1 MEILEKIKEANK
13 LLNEVELYFDSV
25 PAQQSKIDSQLSD
38 LYHYIENNNLNA
50 IQSCKIIK
58 QIKLKRQE
66 RRKLLND
73 YELLKT
79 YENNSTK
86 LSNSENRQFLLAE
99 LNKTEKRLNNTYKNR
114 IYTEE
119 QFKTL
124 NFEE

>member
-13 LLNEVELYFDSV
+13 LLNEVEMYFDAV
-25 PAQQSKIDSQLSD
+25 PIQQSKIDSQLSD

-50 IQSCKIIK
+50 IQACKIIK

-73 YELLKT
+73 YELLKI
-79 YENNSTK
+79 YKNNSTK
-86 LSNSENRQFLLAE
+86 LSNNQNRQFLLAE
-99 LNKTEKRLNNTYKNR
+99 LNKTEKSLKTAYKNR

-119 QFKTL
+119 QFRTL
-124 NFEE
+124 NFED

>member
-25 PAQQSKIDSQLSD
+25 PIQQSKIDSQLSD

-79 YENNSTK
+79 YESNSTK
-86 LSNSENRQFLLAE
+86 LSNRENRQFLLTE